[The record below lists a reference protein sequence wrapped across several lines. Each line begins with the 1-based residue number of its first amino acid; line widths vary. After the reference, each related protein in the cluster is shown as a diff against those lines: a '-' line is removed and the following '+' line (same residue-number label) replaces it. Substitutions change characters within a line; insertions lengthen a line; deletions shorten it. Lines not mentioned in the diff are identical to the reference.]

1 MKFLEAHISWGPK
14 SSGAQTIFSS
24 GWENVENYSKA
35 SLPTDHLYP
44 IIAHF
49 TPKLLIYPKNCSLG
63 WAKPMVSTCGK
74 FEAKIRQKIE
84 FTSVTSGGSGNEG
97 DAGDEGGIRGD
108 HGGKQEIII
117 NNNYYEKYRNHEQI
131 EIEKTTLENSSD
143 TSDNCAAP
151 NCDATKVLFNL
162 FIETEY

>member
-1 MKFLEAHISWGPK
+1 MVPNFVSAPELFGPQEIW
-14 SSGAQTIFSS
+14 SLH
-24 GWENVENYSKA
+24 ENVQGHNVQLWVGKFKFCCM
-35 SLPTDHLYP
+35 LKIIQKRLFQFYP
-44 IIAHF
+44 KIAY
-49 TPKLLIYPKNCSLG
+49 LPKNCSIG

-74 FEAKIRQKIE
+74 FEAKVRQKIE
-84 FTSVTSGGSGNEG
+84 FTSGTSGGSGNEG

-131 EIEKTTLENSSD
+131 ENEKTTVENVSD
-143 TSDNCAAP
+143 TTD

>member
-1 MKFLEAHISWGPK
+1 MLKIIQKRLFQFYPK
-14 SSGAQTIFSS
+14 IAYLPK
-24 GWENVENYSKA
+24 NYS
-35 SLPTDHLYP
+35 
-44 IIAHF
+44 I
-49 TPKLLIYPKNCSLG
+49 G

-74 FEAKIRQKIE
+74 FEAKVRQKIE
-84 FTSVTSGGSGNEG
+84 FTSGTSGGSGNEG
-97 DAGDEGGIRGD
+97 DAGDEGGIRGE

-131 EIEKTTLENSSD
+131 EIEKTTLENVSD
-143 TSDNCAAP
+143 TTD